1 MDVSKLPAGSGLQAA
16 KAQPELT
23 AQQKAALEKLHTAAT
38 QFEGVFLTMLFKA
51 MHDTVPKETIFGK
64 DSNAEETFGGMLD
77 EQRSQ
82 SLAASGTLGIAK
94 VMENQLR
101 ASVLA
106 DAAHEAGVHVDKDLA
121 P

>member
-1 MDVSKLPAGSGLQAA
+1 MDVPKTNPALVQAQQ
-16 KAQPELT
+16 AQLT
-23 AQQKAALEKLHTAAT
+23 PDQKAALAKLHTAAT

-51 MHDTVPKETIFGK
+51 MHDTVPKTTLFGK
-64 DSNAEETFGGMLD
+64 DDNTESTFSGMLD
-77 EQRSQ
+77 DQRAQ
-82 SLAASGTLGIAK
+82 SLAQNGSLGIAK

-106 DAAHEAGVHVDKDLA
+106 DAHHEAGVHVESEIK

>member
-1 MDVSKLPAGSGLQAA
+1 MDINSKINPAMLAAQAA
-16 KAQPELT
+16 KLT
-23 AQQKAALEKLHTAAT
+23 PDQKAALEKLHTAAT

-51 MHDTVPKETIFGK
+51 MHDTVPKSTIFGK
-64 DSNAEETFGGMLD
+64 DDNTEATFSGMLD
-77 EQRSQ
+77 DQRAQTLAQ
-82 SLAASGTLGIAK
+82 SGSLGIAK

-106 DAAHEAGVHVDKDLA
+106 DSKHESSVHVDSEIK